1 MLEELCRSAM
11 YDLCHAVVNEERQ
24 LVILKG
30 KQKAPRRFIDF
41 FNSSLDG
48 FHWSALPF
56 MKAMNA
62 KTATTIRRSWFWFND
77 NSKRICEAYIRDEY
91 GGDIERA
98 MLSAGTFRALFNDFK
113 EYFAKRRA
121 LIVKEIEVAVSK
133 KKQELAKR
141 NKLPQSHGGVAN
153 LLKVL
158 TKTMHEQGNSI
169 YTVAKVQYAICVQ
182 AGIYIPDEFL
192 TDVLTAVDVMEGD
205 ANGNG

>member
-1 MLEELCRSAM
+1 M
-11 YDLCHAVVNEERQ
+11 
-24 LVILKG
+24 
-30 KQKAPRRFIDF
+30 
-41 FNSSLDG
+41 
-48 FHWSALPF
+48 
-56 MKAMNA
+56 
-62 KTATTIRRSWFWFND
+62 
-77 NSKRICEAYIRDEY
+77 
-91 GGDIERA
+91 
-98 MLSAGTFRALFNDFK
+98 
-113 EYFAKRRA
+113 
-121 LIVKEIEVAVSK
+121 KEIEVAVSK

>member
-11 YDLCHAVVNEERQ
+11 YDLCNVVVKKER
-24 LVILKG
+24 LAKLKG
-30 KQKAPRRFIDF
+30 TKPTNRWLGF

-48 FHWSALPF
+48 FNWNYLPV

-62 KTATTIRRSWFWFND
+62 KTATTVRRAWVWFNE
-77 NSKRICEAYIRDEY
+77 NSKQICEAYIRDEY

-98 MLSAGTFRALFNDFK
+98 MLRAGTFQILFKDFK
-113 EYFAKRRA
+113 EYFAKRRV
-121 LIVKEIEVAVSK
+121 LIVEKIEVAVSE

-192 TDVLTAVDVMEGD
+192 TDVLTAVDVMEG
-205 ANGNG
+205 

>member
-11 YDLCHAVVNEERQ
+11 YDLCHAVVKEERQ

-30 KQKAPRRFIDF
+30 QQKAPMRFVAF

-48 FHWSALPF
+48 FHWSALPL

-62 KTATTIRRSWFWFND
+62 KTATTIRQAWFWFND
-77 NSKRICEAYIRDEY
+77 NSKQICEAYIRDEY
-91 GGDIERA
+91 GGDIELA
-98 MLSAGTFRALFNDFK
+98 MRNAGTFQALFKDFK
-113 EYFAKRRA
+113 EYFAKRRD
-121 LIVKEIEVAVSK
+121 LIVEKIEVAVSE

-141 NKLPQSHGGVAN
+141 GKLPQSHGGVAN

-192 TDVLTAVDVMEGD
+192 TDVITAVDVMEG
-205 ANGNG
+205 